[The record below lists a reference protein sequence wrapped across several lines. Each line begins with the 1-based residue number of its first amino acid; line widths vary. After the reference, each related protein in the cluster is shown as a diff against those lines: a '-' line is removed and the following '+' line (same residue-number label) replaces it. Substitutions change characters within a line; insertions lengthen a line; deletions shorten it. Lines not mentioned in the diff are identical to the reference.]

1 MLGNPSLCRP
11 IKGDLR
17 ASMEPLAH
25 LEQDGAWAQ
34 QKPWAEHLTSTL
46 SCNLS
51 NLGQGT
57 RSLWAVTPPQD
68 P

>member
-1 MLGNPSLCRP
+1 
-11 IKGDLR
+11 
-17 ASMEPLAH
+17 MEPLAH

-34 QKPWAEHLTSTL
+34 QKPWAEHLTSAL